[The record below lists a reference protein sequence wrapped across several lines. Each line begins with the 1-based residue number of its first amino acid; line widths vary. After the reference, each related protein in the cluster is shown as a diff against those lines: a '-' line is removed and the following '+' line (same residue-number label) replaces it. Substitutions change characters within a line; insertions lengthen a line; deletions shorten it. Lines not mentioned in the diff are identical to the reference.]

1 MRGQVIG
8 DRKLIKHVLVNIAH
22 DSIDTLSQQ
31 NESDVVQEMARE
43 VVINILFNRE
53 HDRLLVVA
61 PFKFDQLDPT
71 QDILMDRFSDN
82 IYQSNLALYQDIL
95 RCFDGDLDFFMH
107 DDKNAFV
114 YAVIPL
120 KKDPQY
126 FNDSDESFET
136 CSLYSHKSA

>member
-31 NESDVVQEMARE
+31 NESDVV
-43 VVINILFNRE
+43 INILYNRE

-71 QDILMDRFSDN
+71 QDILMDRFGDN

-107 DDKNAFV
+107 DDKNALV

-136 CSLYSHKSA
+136 CSLYSHQSA